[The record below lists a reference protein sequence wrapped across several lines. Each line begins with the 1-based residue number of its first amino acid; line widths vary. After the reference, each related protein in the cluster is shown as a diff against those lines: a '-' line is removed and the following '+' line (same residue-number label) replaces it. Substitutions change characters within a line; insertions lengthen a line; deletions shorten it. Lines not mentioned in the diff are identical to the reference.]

1 MRHPTDDELNDYHDG
16 LLPPDERTAVEAHL
30 AECTVCE
37 DRSAALLELLDQL
50 HGVPREI
57 APPDGLWAE
66 VQRRMAAVPA
76 VPASGGAGEA
86 SMDPAPDIA
95 GEAPLVAPPIRV
107 KDAPTIVPIASGR
120 ASAGRRAAQ
129 RWMLA
134 AAALLLVV
142 VSSSVTLMIVR
153 GGGRPSADELVASRI
168 AGSESL
174 ARFAELEAAYLRAA
188 ADLVDALERER
199 RSIPP
204 EIAARAEQSLLVID
218 EAVRET
224 RAALANDPDNAALAE
239 LTLAAHRRKLEF
251 LQRVRQWSTES

>member
-1 MRHPTDDELNDYHDG
+1 MRHPTDDELNDFHDG
-16 LLPPDERTAVEAHL
+16 VLSPDERGRLMAHL
-30 AECTVCE
+30 AACTVCE
-37 DRSAALLELLDQL
+37 DRSAALAELLDQL

-57 APPDGLWAE
+57 EPPAALWGD
-66 VQRRMAAVPA
+66 VRRAIEETPIVAGPETLIPEAADA
-76 VPASGGAGEA
+76 ATL
-86 SMDPAPDIA
+86 DPDP
-95 GEAPLVAPPIRV
+95 PLVATP
-107 KDAPTIVPIASGR
+107 DIVPTLPR
-120 ASAGRRAAQ
+120 VHRRFAP

-142 VSSSVTLMIVR
+142 VSSAITLLIVR
-153 GGGRPSADELVASRI
+153 GDGGPTEHERMAARI
-168 AGSESL
+168 ASEESL

-188 ADLVDALERER
+188 AELVDALEQER

-204 EIAARAEQSLLVID
+204 DVAARAEQSLLVID
-218 EAVRET
+218 EAVRES